1 MIEAGTVY
9 LVGAGPGDPGLMT
22 VRGIEILRAADVVVY
37 DRLANDSLM
46 GEVRSDARVFY
57 VGKEAGKHALSQA
70 ETNELLVKEASAG
83 RSVCRLKGG
92 DPYLFGRG
100 GEEAA
105 YLQERG
111 IPFVIVPGVSSA
123 VAVPAYAGIPVT
135 DRRFGSSVAI
145 VTGHRAADKE
155 RDPVRWEWLA
165 KGADTLVV
173 LMGMEN
179 LKAITGEVLRAGRDG
194 ATPAAVIRWGTTGRQ
209 RTIVSDLAHIA
220 AEVDRGELR
229 PPAILVLGEV
239 VKLRERL
246 SWFESRPL
254 LGLRVLVTRPRHQA
268 SGLAERLR
276 EEGAEPVV
284 CSLIRIEPVEVDVDR
299 LKGVFERHYDWALFT
314 SANAIPFFSQQLRT
328 AGLDWRALAGARLGA
343 IGPGTSAALEALGL
357 RVDFVPSRAMAE
369 SLAEELPDISSG
381 TRVLIPRAAEAREV
395 IVEMLRSR
403 GAHVEEIPVYRTVPD
418 ERGSSLADELLRSDD
433 IDVVA
438 FTSSSAVRVMVD
450 AVGPDALSKV
460 SVACIGPITAQ
471 TAQKLGVRV
480 HAVAKEHTI
489 PGLVAVLTNLT
500 MAGIEKKE

>member
-1 MIEAGTVY
+1 
-9 LVGAGPGDPGLMT
+9 MT
-22 VRGIEILRAADVVVY
+22 VRGLDVLRAADVVVY
-37 DRLANDSLM
+37 DRLADDSLL
-46 GEVRSDARVFY
+46 GEARSDARLLY
-57 VGKEAGKHALSQA
+57 VGKEAGKHALSQD
-70 ETNELLVKEASAG
+70 ETNKLLVEEASAG

-100 GEEAA
+100 GEEAS
-105 YLQERG
+105 YLEERG
-111 IPFVIVPGVSSA
+111 IPFVVVPGVSSA

-155 RDPVRWEWLA
+155 RDSVRWEWLA

-173 LMGMEN
+173 LMGMAN
-179 LKAITGEVLRAGRDG
+179 LKAIAGEVLRAGRDG

-209 RTIVSDLAHIA
+209 RTVVSDLTHIA
-220 AEVDRGELR
+220 AEVDRSGLR

-268 SGLAERLR
+268 SGLAEHLR

-284 CSLIRIEPVEVDVDR
+284 CALIRIEPVEVDVDR
-299 LKGVFERHYDWALFT
+299 VKRIFERRWDWALFT
-314 SANAIPFFSQQLRT
+314 SANAISFFGEQLRA

-357 RVDFVPSRAMAE
+357 RVDFVPSSAIAE
-369 SLAEELPDISSG
+369 SLAEELPGISSE
-381 TRVLIPRAAEAREV
+381 TRVLIPRAAEARDA
-395 IVEMLRSR
+395 IVEMLRAR
-403 GAHVEEIPVYRTVPD
+403 GAQVEDIPVYRTLRD
-418 ERGSSLADELLRSDD
+418 ERGSSRAGELLRSGDV
-433 IDVVA
+433 DVVA

-450 AVGPDALSKV
+450 AVGSEALTKV
-460 SVACIGPITAQ
+460 AVVCIGPITAE
-471 TAQKLGVRV
+471 TAQKLGVGV
-480 HAVAKEHTI
+480 HAVAEEHTI
-489 PGLVAVLTNLT
+489 PGLVAALRNLT
-500 MAGIEKKE
+500 MSGIEEKE